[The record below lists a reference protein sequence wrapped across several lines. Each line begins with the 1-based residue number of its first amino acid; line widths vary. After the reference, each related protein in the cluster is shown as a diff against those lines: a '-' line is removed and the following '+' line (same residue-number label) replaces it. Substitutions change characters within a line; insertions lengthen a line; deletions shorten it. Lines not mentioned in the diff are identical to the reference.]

1 MVSLAMALQEAPVCS
16 PPRPEA
22 AGLRRPEAAGRPH
35 LRVVPAVPLAGPLVA
50 VYPVS
55 PPSTGTAPMPVPSV
69 APARAGRI
77 ASLPHSLMIL
87 WPHPRVLVKARSRG
101 AIAMTGTHRNIGL
114 WVCCISLA
122 SLGWLA
128 LRALMCSACSALVTT
143 GARLVRAMSHPFMA
157 ATTSA
162 AGRATKMRCRIRP
175 SCPSR
180 VQRVVY
186 LHPADNAAGP
196 SWSRPRD
203 GNRTVVTSH
212 IECSRPRPGQVPW
225 LRAHVIRSSLRSPH
239 SPPLTP
245 PLAATTAAPATAA
258 PSGPCQHNAFLS
270 IPGGCCKSGDK

>member
-1 MVSLAMALQEAPVCS
+1 MLHIPCFLGLACAP
-16 PPRPEA
+16 
-22 AGLRRPEAAGRPH
+22 
-35 LRVVPAVPLAGPLVA
+35 
-50 VYPVS
+50 
-55 PPSTGTAPMPVPSV
+55 
-69 APARAGRI
+69 
-77 ASLPHSLMIL
+77 
-87 WPHPRVLVKARSRG
+87 
-101 AIAMTGTHRNIGL
+101 
-114 WVCCISLA
+114 
-122 SLGWLA
+122 
-128 LRALMCSACSALVTT
+128 RALMCSACSALVTT

-162 AGRATKMRCRIRP
+162 AGRATKMRGRIRP
-175 SCPSR
+175 ICPSR

-186 LHPADNAAGP
+186 LYPADNAAGP

-203 GNRTVVTSH
+203 VNRTVVTSH

-245 PLAATTAAPATAA
+245 PLAATTATPATAA